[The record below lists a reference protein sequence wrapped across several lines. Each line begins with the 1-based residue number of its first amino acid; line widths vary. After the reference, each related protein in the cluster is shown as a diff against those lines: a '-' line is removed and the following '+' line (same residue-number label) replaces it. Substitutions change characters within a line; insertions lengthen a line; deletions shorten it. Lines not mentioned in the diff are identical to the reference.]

1 LLFFLLTVIGISLSG
16 VMMPGPVFAATIS
29 KSFNSKFAG
38 SFVAIGHGI
47 VEFPLMFLIYFGL
60 YNFFQNQFVRIFLGI
75 AGGIVL
81 IYLGKDIFHLKSAVK
96 ASFQENP
103 TSRATLAGA
112 VTSLLN
118 PYFVLW
124 WVTVGTTLIIKSAS
138 FGLIGFFL
146 FGVVHWLCDFFW
158 YSTVSF
164 VAHHSGKIWGEKAQ
178 LLLIGV
184 SSLLLISFGVW
195 FIVSS
200 LRWIA

>member
-81 IYLGKDIFHLKSAVK
+81 IYLGKDIFHLK
-96 ASFQENP
+96 
-103 TSRATLAGA
+103 
-112 VTSLLN
+112 
-118 PYFVLW
+118 YFVLW